1 MQTSRNS
8 LSEDQV
14 ALLQRA
20 VEKLVR
26 FGEQVAISPE
36 QMIAMLDGGLCISE
50 LLTVL
55 ASRCTRSGLD
65 DQPN

>member
-1 MQTSRNS
+1 MQASQNS

-14 ALLQRA
+14 ALLRRA

-26 FGEQVAISPE
+26 FGEQVAVSPE
-36 QMIAMLDGGLCISE
+36 QMIAMLDSGLCISE
-50 LLTVL
+50 LLTIL

-65 DQPN
+65 DRPN